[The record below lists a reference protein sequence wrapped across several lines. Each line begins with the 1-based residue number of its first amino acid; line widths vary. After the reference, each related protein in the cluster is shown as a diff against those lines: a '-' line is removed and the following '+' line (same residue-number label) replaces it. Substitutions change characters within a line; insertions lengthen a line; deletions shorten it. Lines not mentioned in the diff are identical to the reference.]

1 MYLSANAYAAQQ
13 PTRKYINKVRDIA
26 KQIEKSVPEFS
37 TISLT
42 EFFSDNIID
51 SIFEKTEGGTKEL
64 EMDMFVDTLEDVSFE
79 EARKQKELTAIA
91 EKERDEERRIN
102 LKQQKAIIYDA
113 VNRNKNTMDL
123 KDKFRIIF
131 ILSWEWFTV
140 PIFALIAYLMSKIES
155 ALSLPTQIMLLIVVL
170 MALAEKFFTSNA
182 IKVWLLKKSYSGIE
196 NSYKMKITRNLGVS
210 DKMYCGEI
218 IEIVFADDKFIQRCK
233 RILKEE

>member
-1 MYLSANAYAAQQ
+1 M
-13 PTRKYINKVRDIA
+13 
-26 KQIEKSVPEFS
+26 
-37 TISLT
+37 
-42 EFFSDNIID
+42 
-51 SIFEKTEGGTKEL
+51 
-64 EMDMFVDTLEDVSFE
+64 
-79 EARKQKELTAIA
+79 
-91 EKERDEERRIN
+91 
-102 LKQQKAIIYDA
+102 
-113 VNRNKNTMDL
+113 
-123 KDKFRIIF
+123 
-131 ILSWEWFTV
+131 EWFTV